1 MPCVHVRCNLPCS
14 TPLSEVES
22 FLVEQLATLSARDG
36 TVPSLEQLMYA
47 SALKMMR
54 QGVGLTCDRKRSRG
68 QQEPNGVKV
77 DDDATVKVDATE
89 VTSKPKRVK
98 LDDLATVTVAA
109 TEVGDDTSGCVV
121 LEPQDESVTS
131 IDFPPVTLD
140 REGYPLQ
147 MFAAP
152 SLHSPYAA
160 LHARD
165 SSAFPLS
172 QRVFSNRAQLFEFGQ
187 QIGCTPWKYERV
199 RAAWTAQEDGVT
211 RLCALLINERY
222 EPRWGTLFCTDGSA
236 RKRDVE
242 WQADLVTRP
251 IPVFLVSLWGN
262 DIRYC
267 GHWNFERLTPLD
279 SARTFEYVLGQRAR
293 HGVHRVALAHYD
305 DAWGVAA

>member
-1 MPCVHVRCNLPCS
+1 M
-14 TPLSEVES
+14 
-22 FLVEQLATLSARDG
+22 
-36 TVPSLEQLMYA
+36 
-47 SALKMMR
+47 
-54 QGVGLTCDRKRSRG
+54 
-68 QQEPNGVKV
+68 

-89 VTSKPKRVK
+89 VTSNARVNSTTS
-98 LDDLATVTVAA
+98 TVTVAA

-131 IDFPPVTLD
+131 IDFPLVTLD
-140 REGYPLQ
+140 REGYLLQ
-147 MFAAP
+147 MFVAP

-222 EPRWGTLFCTDGSA
+222 ERASTLFCTDGARASA
-236 RKRDVE
+236 TSSGR
-242 WQADLVTRP
+242 
-251 IPVFLVSLWGN
+251 
-262 DIRYC
+262 
-267 GHWNFERLTPLD
+267 
-279 SARTFEYVLGQRAR
+279 RT
-293 HGVHRVALAHYD
+293 
-305 DAWGVAA
+305 W